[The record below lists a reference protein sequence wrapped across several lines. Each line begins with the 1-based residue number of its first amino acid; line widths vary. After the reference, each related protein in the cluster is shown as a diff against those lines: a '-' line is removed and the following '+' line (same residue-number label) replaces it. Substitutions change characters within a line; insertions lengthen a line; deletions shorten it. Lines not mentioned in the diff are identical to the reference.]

1 MDGARALEETLG
13 APPPAGVVQAL
24 DDAELDRLAGTI
36 RAARRA
42 QRAALAEAADEAL
55 DHVPRLLRP
64 AVRRVV
70 GL

>member
-13 APPPAGVVQAL
+13 AAPPAGVVEVL
-24 DDAELDRLAGTI
+24 TDAQLDRLAGAV

-42 QRAALAEAADEAL
+42 QRRALAEAADEAL
-55 DHVPRLLRP
+55 DHVPRMLRP